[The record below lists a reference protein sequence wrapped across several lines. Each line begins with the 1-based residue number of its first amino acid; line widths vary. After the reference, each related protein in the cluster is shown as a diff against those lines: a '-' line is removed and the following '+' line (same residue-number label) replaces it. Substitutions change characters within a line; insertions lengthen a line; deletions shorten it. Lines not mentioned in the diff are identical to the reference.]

1 MNWADDDL
9 VWNNL
14 DDLIMNSWND
24 LKNFLDALHEHNEEL
39 NIQMK
44 GILFGGLGQFCQA
57 YVVAR
62 GELNSPKHSMAIALE
77 KTTEN
82 PMFAALMQ
90 SAIHQSVD
98 RAMTGGE

>member
-24 LKNFLDALHEHNEEL
+24 LKNFLDALHEYNDEL
-39 NIQMK
+39 NLQMK
-44 GILFGGLGQFCQA
+44 GILFGGFGQFAQA

-77 KTTEN
+77 KTTQN

-98 RAMTGGE
+98 KAMTGGE